1 MDSEAPFDRMQKLSR
16 AVAEFRNANA
26 KLNGKLVPLEHENLQ
41 LKAQN
46 LQLQKENTDL
56 KQLLL
61 AYENPHTPSSKSKK
75 KRYPR
80 EKSGRGLGAPMG
92 HEKYER
98 KQPEPT
104 ETIEHTQEL
113 CSGCNKP
120 LGEPFKIEAKTEEE
134 IPEPQPPKI
143 IRHLIYHY
151 KCKCCGKIIVAPNN
165 APKGMFGFNLQTH
178 VTLMKFDD
186 RLPFRKVAV
195 SLERHYKI
203 NITDTGILNIAKRV
217 STKLQKEY
225 WEAIRRIRLARV
237 VYADETEMKIS
248 GKKYWLWVFA
258 SENEVIFVIR
268 KSRSKSVAEEILG
281 NQFTGV
287 VTSDG
292 HSAYTKFSLH
302 QRCWAHAIREAKE
315 LLEKYPSFGVFY
327 ENMKEMFAKIKEIR
341 AKPPPDEE
349 RVFLKKEL
357 EQRMEQMINCMDGHI
372 HFQKFATKLRNGIG
386 CWFTCIE
393 HLYVEPTNNIA
404 ERALRELI
412 VQRKIMGGLR
422 REKGARI
429 METITSMLATWKLQ
443 GKNLFQTLKGAI
455 SC

>member
-1 MDSEAPFDRMQKLSR
+1 MPLDEELLSLSKR
-16 AVAEFRNANA
+16 D
-26 KLNGKLVPLEHENLQ
+26 LVRLIVELRDKISDLE
-41 LKAQN
+41 KR
-46 LQLQKENTDL
+46 
-56 KQLLL
+56 LL
-61 AYENPHTPSSKSKK
+61 AYENAHTPSSKSKK

-80 EKSGRGLGAPMG
+80 ERSGRGLGAPLG
-92 HEKYER
+92 HKKHER
-98 KQPEPT
+98 AQPEPT
-104 ETIEHTQEL
+104 ETVEHKAEL
-113 CSGCNKP
+113 CSGCNEP
-120 LGEPFKIEAKTEEE
+120 LGAPFKIESRTEEE

-143 IRHLIYHY
+143 IRHLISHY
-151 KCKCCGKIIVAPNN
+151 KCKCGKIIVAPHNS
-165 APKGMFGFNLQTH
+165 PKGMFGFNLQTH
-178 VTLMKFDD
+178 ITLMKFAD
-186 RLPFRKVAV
+186 RLPFRKVTD

-203 NITDTGILNIAKRV
+203 NITDTGILNITKRV

-225 WEAIRRIRLARV
+225 WQAIRRIRLARV

-248 GKKYWLWVFA
+248 GEKYWLWVFA

-268 KSRSKSVAEEILG
+268 KSRSKSVTEEILG
-281 NQFTGV
+281 NQFAGV

-292 HSAYTKFSLH
+292 HSAYVKFSLH

-315 LLEKYPSFGVFY
+315 LLEKYPAFGVFY
-327 ENMKEMFAKIKEIR
+327 ENMKGMYAKIKEIQ

-349 RVFLKKEL
+349 RISLKNEL
-357 EQRMEQMINCMDGHI
+357 EERMKQMIDGMDGHT

-393 HLYVEPTNNIA
+393 HLFVEPTNNIA

-443 GKNLFQTLKGAI
+443 GKNQFQTLKGAI
-455 SC
+455 SR

>member
-1 MDSEAPFDRMQKLSR
+1 MDSQALFERVQKLAR
-16 AVAEFRNANA
+16 AVAELRDENA
-26 KLNGKLVPLEHENLQ
+26 KLNGKLVASEREKLGLE
-41 LKAQN
+41 
-46 LQLQKENTDL
+46 KENIKL
-56 KQLLL
+56 KRLLL
-61 AYENPHTPSSKSKK
+61 AYENAHTPSSKSKK

-80 EKSGRGLGAPMG
+80 EKSGRGLGAPPG

-98 KQPEPT
+98 AQPEPT
-104 ETIEHTQEL
+104 ETVEHKAEL

-120 LGEPFKIEAKTEEE
+120 LGEPFEIKTKTEEE

-143 IRHLIYHY
+143 IRHLVYHY
-151 KCKCCGKIIVAPNN
+151 KCKCGKITIAPHNT
-165 APKGMFGFNLQTH
+165 PKGMFGFNLQTH

-186 RLPFRKVAV
+186 RLPFRKVAA

-225 WEAIRRIRLARV
+225 WETIRRIRLARV

-248 GKKYWLWVFA
+248 GEKYWLWVFA

-268 KSRSKSVAEEILG
+268 KSRSKSVPEEILG
-281 NQFTGV
+281 NQFAGV

-292 HSAYTKFSLH
+292 HSAYAKYSLH

-327 ENMKEMFAKIKEIR
+327 ENMKVMFAKIKEIR
-341 AKPPPDEE
+341 GLEKPLPDEE
-349 RVFLKKEL
+349 RLKLKKEL
-357 EQRMEQMINCMDGHI
+357 EERMKQMIDCMDGHT

-386 CWFTCIE
+386 CWFTCIQ
-393 HLYVEPTNNIA
+393 HLFVEPTNNIA

-422 REKGARI
+422 RKKGAKI
-429 METITSMLATWKLQ
+429 METITSMIATWKLQ
-443 GKNLFQTLKGAI
+443 GKSLFTTLKTAI